1 LGASFQNPKILTL
14 RLDAKDRDLWTA
26 DVVDVKHRNIVDF
39 TGSPLIERYQVFKAE
54 ESISGEVVEYQM
66 QRFLFRGTRFG
77 YYMPSDALNF
87 EDYDEEFLA
96 GNVGFYSDENGQMSD
111 GSSGWEYI

>member
-1 LGASFQNPKILTL
+1 
-14 RLDAKDRDLWTA
+14 
-26 DVVDVKHRNIVDF
+26 
-39 TGSPLIERYQVFKAE
+39 
-54 ESISGEVVEYQM
+54 M

-87 EDYDEEFLA
+87 EDYDEEFLE